1 MDLIELLSRLFDDGR
16 LSHMERLIFLLLV
29 CVGGRERH
37 IQHMTL
43 GEIGEYSHPKI
54 SAAALSDA
62 IGPLIQSGWIE
73 ASKPSAKESWDIRI
87 NSPSKTPANVRMFEH
102 KIPGAKI
109 TVTIETV
116 EEM

>member
-16 LSHMERLIFLLLV
+16 LSHMEKLIFLLLLR
-29 CVGGRERH
+29 VGGREHH

-43 GEIGEYSHPKI
+43 AEVGEHARPKI

-62 IGPLIQSGWIE
+62 IGPLLQAGWIE

-87 NSPSKTPANVRMFEH
+87 TVPEKSRANVRTFEH
-102 KIPGAKI
+102 RVGNAKI
-109 TVTIETV
+109 TVTIE
-116 EEM
+116 EET